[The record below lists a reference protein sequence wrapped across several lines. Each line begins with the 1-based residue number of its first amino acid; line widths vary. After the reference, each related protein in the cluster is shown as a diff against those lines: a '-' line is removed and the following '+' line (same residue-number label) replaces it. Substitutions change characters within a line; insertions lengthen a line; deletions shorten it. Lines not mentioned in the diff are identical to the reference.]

1 MFYMPCSS
9 GEAVLG
15 LIYHHY
21 GHINIL
27 LSIPL
32 QRLSKVQVTSLLI
45 SFLFI
50 GKFPLTPFLTTQK
63 TKCTLRETMCTW
75 HNQSWCFSV
84 FFGDY
89 NREDPLEM
97 SKHHPSKFAYIPRHV
112 WIHRPSNRHT
122 FLAWKLYKGTV
133 VEAEN
138 LQTKHVMLL
147 VATIAY
153 VLCL

>member
-1 MFYMPCSS
+1 MPCSS

-75 HNQSWCFSV
+75 HNQS
-84 FFGDY
+84 
-89 NREDPLEM
+89 
-97 SKHHPSKFAYIPRHV
+97 
-112 WIHRPSNRHT
+112 
-122 FLAWKLYKGTV
+122 
-133 VEAEN
+133 
-138 LQTKHVMLL
+138 
-147 VATIAY
+147 
-153 VLCL
+153 